1 MPRPG
6 ELPPVFAGMGRA
18 YLLRLVANGL
28 AQALCTIATAF
39 LVQYAFDNLITSAT
53 KAYGRPLF
61 FLGLGFAVSATCL
74 AWLRMAERV
83 DAERLGQD
91 YIHRMR
97 TRAYRHLTALVPRAL
112 QRRSRG
118 ALMLRFVTDLSALRR
133 WVSLGLARLA
143 VAGMTTVLTLGV
155 LAVVNWVLALSV
167 TIVLLLGTLAVAL
180 QGEALQRTVRDAR
193 RRRSRLAADLSDR
206 IASMA
211 VVQAFGQAK
220 RERRRVAKQSQELK
234 IAMVQQAKA
243 VGRVRAA
250 AEAAVATASA
260 VVVLVGALEVARGRA
275 TPGTVVAAL
284 SIIGLLVPALRDLG
298 RVFEYHRSAQ
308 VSQEKLRDF
317 LSTPTLVHEQ
327 PNAPHLEAGPGRL
340 TFEQVSLGNA
350 LYGVTATAEAG
361 RVVAVAGSN
370 GAGKSTLFE
379 LAARFI
385 DPNVGRVLL
394 DGQDLRHV
402 SLSSLRRAV
411 SMVSADLPL
420 LRGTV
425 TRNLRYRAPH
435 ATEEEVAE
443 VWRLCRLDDV
453 VSELPE
459 GGDTRIRDGGSN
471 LSAGQRQRLALARAL
486 LGGSRLLLL
495 DEADAN
501 LDPEATKI
509 LDEVIQEL
517 RGQVTILF
525 ITHRS
530 ARLALADVVWQLE
543 AGELVQVAP
552 PKEPAHAS

>member
-1 MPRPG
+1 MSRSA
-6 ELPPVFAGMGRA
+6 ELPHIFAGKGRV

-28 AQALCTIATAF
+28 AQALCTLSTAF
-39 LVQYAFDNLITSAT
+39 LVQYAFDNFITPASGP
-53 KAYGRPLF
+53 YGRSLF
-61 FLGLGFAVSATCL
+61 YLGLSFVVSTAGL
-74 AWLRMAERV
+74 AWLRMAEWV

-91 YIHRMR
+91 YIHRTR

-143 VAGMTTVLTLGV
+143 VAGLTTVLTLGV
-155 LAVVNWVLALSV
+155 LAGVNWVLALSV
-167 TIVLLLGTLAVAL
+167 LVVLLLGTLAVAL
-180 QGEALQRTVRDAR
+180 QGRALQRTVREAR

-220 RERRRVAKQSQELK
+220 RERRRVTKQSQELK
-234 IAMVQQAKA
+234 TAMVQQAKA

-250 AEAAVATASA
+250 TEAAVATSSA

-298 RVFEYHRSAQ
+298 RVFEYHRAAQ
-308 VSQEKLRDF
+308 VSHEKLRDF
-317 LSTPTLVHEQ
+317 LATPALVHERR
-327 PNAPHLEAGPGRL
+327 NAPDLEAGAGRL
-340 TFEQVSLGNA
+340 NFEQVSLGTTLN
-350 LYGVTATAEAG
+350 GITATAEAG
-361 RVVAVAGSN
+361 QIVAVSGSN

-385 DPNVGRVLL
+385 DPDEGRVLL
-394 DGQDLRHV
+394 DGQDLRSI
-402 SLSSLRRAV
+402 SLSSLRQAV
-411 SMVSADLPL
+411 SIVSADLPL
-420 LRGTV
+420 LRGTI

-435 ATEEEVAE
+435 ASEEEAAE

-453 VSELPE
+453 VSELPK
-459 GGDTRIRDGGSN
+459 GGNTKIRDGGSN

-501 LDPEATKI
+501 LDSEATKV

-525 ITHRS
+525 ITHRP
-530 ARLALADVVWQLE
+530 ARLALADVVWRLE
-543 AGELVQVAP
+543 AGRLTQVVLPEELAL
-552 PKEPAHAS
+552 AS